1 MDKKL
6 LEIGKIVRPHG
17 IKGAVKVITYLD
29 DVNFSI
35 FNKIFI
41 GNKLEKANIVK
52 VLPLNNDAYSVT
64 IDIIPN
70 IESAEKYRNKNIYID
85 RSEYKEFENKIYLS
99 DLIGSSV
106 LDENNN
112 KLGELV
118 DFDDFGA
125 SVILQIKSGAVTYS
139 LPFVEDIII
148 YDKKLNSFVT
158 TKKKFEDLRI
168 WK

>member
-168 WK
+168 